1 MVFKLKD
8 YLNTLNRE
16 CHQWYGWSV
25 LEGDNERYENI
36 LVNDAKA
43 IKPTAQECID
53 GVAKLQSDWDAK
65 QYQRDRQY
73 PPIGD
78 QLDQIYWEGIDEWK
92 KTIKAVKD
100 AHPKP

>member
-78 QLDQIYWEGIDEWK
+78 QLDEIYHKGIDEWK

>member
-65 QYQRDRQY
+65 QYQRDRIY